1 MIQLVL
7 CIVIG
12 SAVLFGVFLGFRKL
26 SQLIIKHRLEKMMLE
41 RKNKN
46 A

>member
-1 MIQLVL
+1 MQIVL
-7 CIVIG
+7 CVIVG

-26 SQLIIKHRLEKMMLE
+26 SQFIIKHRLEKMMLE